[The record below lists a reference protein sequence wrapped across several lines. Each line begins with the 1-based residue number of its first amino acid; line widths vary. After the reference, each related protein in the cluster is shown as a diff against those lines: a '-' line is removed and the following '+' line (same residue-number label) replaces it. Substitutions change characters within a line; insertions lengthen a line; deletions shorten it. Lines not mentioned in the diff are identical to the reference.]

1 MTLEKQIKKRVRER
15 ERERERERLNI
26 VDEGTC
32 GLVGFFSRKVSV

>member
-15 ERERERERLNI
+15 ERERERLNI

-32 GLVGFFSRKVSV
+32 VLVGFFSRKVSV